1 MKTGFVFTN
10 YNNSHYT
17 RQVVDSISLNGNWND
32 CKVVIVDNKS
42 EPIDIQLLKQ
52 IIEDYPSVKLILN
65 EDNIGYFKGLN
76 VGIKYLR
83 DNFPELD
90 VIVIGNN
97 DLVFPADFI
106 DKLKINKANLDKYAV
121 ISPDLITLD
130 GVHQNPHVIEKIS
143 KIREFIYD
151 IYYTN
156 YYFSLTISYM
166 AKLTKRFTDRKRK
179 DEKQSEIAQTIYMG
193 YGACYILTAM
203 FFKNFDLLWA
213 PTFLMGEEFFLSK
226 QLEEKN
232 LKIYYEPAIAV
243 NHHDHATVNKIPGKK
258 FWKISSD
265 SHKIYRRHK
274 RYSWLK

>member
-17 RQVVDSISLNGNWND
+17 RQVISSISLNENWND

-42 EPIDIQLLKQ
+42 ELTDVESLADIIK
-52 IIEDYPSVKLILN
+52 DYPDVKLILN
-65 EDNIGYFKGLN
+65 DDNVGYFKGLN

-83 DNFPELD
+83 DNFHELD

-97 DLVFPADFI
+97 DLVFPVDFI
-106 DKLKINKANLDKYAV
+106 DKLKINRATLDSYPV

-130 GVHQNPHVIEKIS
+130 GVHQNPHVIGQIS
-143 KIREFIYD
+143 KVREFIYD

-156 YYFSLTISYM
+156 YYFSLAIGYL
-166 AKLTKRFTDRKRK
+166 AKLTKGFTDRK
-179 DEKQSEIAQTIYMG
+179 DEEQFEVPQLICQG
-193 YGACYILTAM
+193 YGACYILTPK

-232 LKIYYEPAIAV
+232 LKVYYEPAITV
-243 NHHDHATVNKIPGKK
+243 NHHDHATVDKLPGKK
-258 FWKISSD
+258 LWKISQD
-265 SHKIYRRHK
+265 SHKVYK
-274 RYSWLK
+274 KYLNKN